1 VKEEKDAR
9 EQPVDNS
16 SRVAAVTH
24 ALASK
29 LKVNGNPSW
38 WKTADG
44 IAAKGKALGIEGKV
58 GETLEAYKDRLFRAE
73 RERA

>member
-1 VKEEKDAR
+1 MKEEKDAR

-29 LKVNGNPSW
+29 LKTNGNSQW
-38 WKTADG
+38 WRTGEG
-44 IAAKGKALGIEGKV
+44 IAAKGAALGIHAKP
-58 GETLEAYKDRLFRAE
+58 GETQDAYKARLFDAIK
-73 RERA
+73 AAT